1 ERVRATLLEARA
13 RVDEVE
19 ARAREIVR
27 RGAQLQGDA
36 EASEAQAEELERRLQ
51 RAREELQ
58 STSVALSDLASQ
70 GDLFAGKLDDLARA
84 VETTRG
90 VFDVG
95 LAKVSA
101 TREALDEARGEERR
115 VVDEAAR
122 IGARR
127 SALEKL
133 DRDQEGV
140 EPAVRAALALGD
152 AGVLG
157 PLADFIEGDA
167 TLIAAAESYL
177 GAMAR
182 ALVVEDE
189 EAVRRILRWFAEEW
203 KGGGGL
209 TLLPLDQVPAPDGA
223 RGPLADGIEP
233 KGPAGAWVR
242 E

>member
-1 ERVRATLLEARA
+1 
-13 RVDEVE
+13 
-19 ARAREIVR
+19 
-27 RGAQLQGDA
+27 
-36 EASEAQAEELERRLQ
+36 
-51 RAREELQ
+51 
-58 STSVALSDLASQ
+58 
-70 GDLFAGKLDDLARA
+70 
-84 VETTRG
+84 
-90 VFDVG
+90 
-95 LAKVSA
+95 
-101 TREALDEARGEERR
+101 
-115 VVDEAAR
+115 R

-203 KGGGGL
+203 KGGGAL

-242 E
+242 ELLAGVEIAGDAPAGVPVTVHRGVVRVGNPAGASAIL